1 MLLLAFLLKNLSI
14 AVLIVTFLLLFL
26 GTIPPKSKY
35 TIETPLIKD
44 VIQSYQINKV
54 KKSGLFSKDPGK
66 LICFAIKQELI
77 GDEKT
82 PKTLVIICK
91 NYAEEQVIWGCVDII
106 VDYIKKKCG
115 KEYKLII
122 KDYKKFLED
131 IDLNQL
137 TNKNFQRTKT
147 FYPKSKIK

>member
-1 MLLLAFLLKNLSI
+1 M
-14 AVLIVTFLLLFL
+14 
-26 GTIPPKSKY
+26 
-35 TIETPLIKD
+35 
-44 VIQSYQINKV
+44 
-54 KKSGLFSKDPGK
+54 
-66 LICFAIKQELI
+66 
-77 GDEKT
+77 
-82 PKTLVIICK
+82 VIICK

-147 FYPKSKIK
+147 FYTKSTIK